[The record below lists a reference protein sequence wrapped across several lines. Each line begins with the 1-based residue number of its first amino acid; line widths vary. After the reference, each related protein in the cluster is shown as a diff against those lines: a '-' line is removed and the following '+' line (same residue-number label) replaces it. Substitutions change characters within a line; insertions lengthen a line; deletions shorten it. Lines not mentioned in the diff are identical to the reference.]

1 MDWLKR
7 NWYWVIPAACLVGY
21 FVWQYVTS
29 KIEVQKQMA
38 KVRAHKIPKD
48 ADLTESNVSDN

>member
-21 FVWQYVTS
+21 FLWMYVKAKLEIS
-29 KIEVQKQMA
+29 KKME
-38 KVRAHKIPKD
+38 KVREAKETKAI
-48 ADLTESNVSDN
+48 LTDTENVSNN